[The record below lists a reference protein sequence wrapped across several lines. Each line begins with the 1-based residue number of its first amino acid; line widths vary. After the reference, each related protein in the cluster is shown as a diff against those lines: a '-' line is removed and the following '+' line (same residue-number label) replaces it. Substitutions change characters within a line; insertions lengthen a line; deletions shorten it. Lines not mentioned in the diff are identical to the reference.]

1 MKKLDEMKKEY
12 REIKTPKELDMK
24 VKDSIKKAKKEEK
37 TKGLKKVTKWSGA
50 VVTAAMV
57 SIVILANSNQ
67 SIAHAM
73 GEIPV
78 LGSISKIVTF
88 RTYTDKTNNFE
99 ANVEVPQI
107 DLEMEVNTDKEETTI
122 SNAANEV
129 NKSIEEYTDML
140 IKQYETD
147 LKASEGLGNYAMD
160 TSYEVITNNDNM
172 LSIRINTVVA
182 MGGSNSYSKIFHIDK
197 QTDKVI
203 TLGDLFKED
212 SDYIGV
218 ISEAIINMMVEQMAA
233 DEMISYFYE
242 SEVPDWD
249 FKEIKEEQNFYI
261 NDKEEIVIV
270 FNKYEVAPGYMGMV
284 EFVIP
289 KDVTD
294 IIMK

>member
-1 MKKLDEMKKEY
+1 MKRLDEMKKEY
-12 REIKTPKELDMK
+12 GEIKTPKELDGK

-37 TKGLKKVTKWSGA
+37 IKGLKKATKWSSA
-50 VVTAAMV
+50 VATAAMV
-57 SIVILANSNQ
+57 SIVILANSSQ
-67 SIAHAM
+67 SIAYAM
-73 GEIPV
+73 EQIPV
-78 LGSISKIVTF
+78 IGSITKIVTF

-99 ANVEVPQI
+99 ANIEVPKI
-107 DLEMEVNTDKEETTI
+107 ELEAEVTTN

-140 IKQYETD
+140 IEQYEAD

-160 TSYEVITNNDNM
+160 TSYEIVTNNDKL

-182 MGGSNSYSKIFHIDK
+182 MGGSNSYSKIYHIDK

-218 ISEAIINMMVEQMAA
+218 ISEAIIGIMVEQMAE
-233 DEMISYFYE
+233 DEMISYFYK

-249 FKEIKEEQNFYI
+249 FKEIKEDQNFYI
-261 NDKEEIVIV
+261 SDTGEIVIV
-270 FNKYEVAPGYMGMV
+270 FDKYEVAPGYMGMV

-294 IIMK
+294 IISK